1 MMTKLQLKELQKLSI
16 TDKLKVMETLWDN
29 ITTEYN
35 IENLPKEHQQTIEAR
50 LKKIN
55 SGKAKFKT
63 WHEVQSKFLID

>member
-35 IENLPKEHQQTIEAR
+35 IENLPKEHQQ
-50 LKKIN
+50 L
-55 SGKAKFKT
+55 
-63 WHEVQSKFLID
+63 SK